1 MFKIHRTNVIA
12 AMAEADITF
21 KQLAARAEL
30 SLDDLCSTH
39 LSSGKAAR
47 LAVALGLP
55 FTKTVFGATRK
66 SRVAV

>member
-12 AMAEADITF
+12 AMAQADLTF
-21 KQLAARAEL
+21 KQLAERAEL
-30 SLDDLCSTH
+30 KLEDLLATH

-55 FTKTVFGATRK
+55 FTRAVFGARRAQ
-66 SRVAV
+66 RVAV